1 MKKEKI
7 IITLLTIAL
16 IVCLVGGYFIY
27 DNLNQKNKDLSTKIN
42 ELEEKIKSTTSG
54 NSKENT
60 SEESSAKT
68 YQDYLNNLMSN
79 AKDETL
85 WENYDSSIKIS
96 LSKTGTLT
104 YKAPFLK
111 NGSSSVDTKVAYAK
125 QVTRGSDLCEG
136 NSWAV
141 FITSTGRVFALYI
154 DALSCGE
161 EVKII
166 SLPTLNEIT
175 EIYSIANPIIEG
187 DEINRDTQDIYA
199 KTFNG
204 ETIRVNDLLT
214 Y

>member
-16 IVCLVGGYFIY
+16 IACLVGGYFIY

-42 ELEEKIKSTTSG
+42 ELEEKLKSTTSE
-54 NSKENT
+54 NLKENT
-60 SEESSAKT
+60 SEEPSAKT

-125 QVTRGSDLCEG
+125 QVTKGADICDGDSWVVYVTTSG
-136 NSWAV
+136 N
-141 FITSTGRVFALYI
+141 IFALSI
-154 DALSCGE
+154 D
-161 EVKII
+161 
-166 SLPTLNEIT
+166 SL
-175 EIYSIANPIIEG
+175 
-187 DEINRDTQDIYA
+187 D
-199 KTFNG
+199 
-204 ETIRVNDLLT
+204 
-214 Y
+214 

>member
-16 IVCLVGGYFIY
+16 IACLVGGYFIY

-60 SEESSAKT
+60 SEEPSAKT

-79 AKDETL
+79 TKDETL

-125 QVTRGSDLCEG
+125 QVTKGADICDG
-136 NSWAV
+136 DSWV
-141 FITSTGRVFALYI
+141 VYVTTSGTIFALSI
-154 DALSCGE
+154 DSLDCGE
-161 EVKII
+161 EVKTIN
-166 SLPTLNEIT
+166 LPTLKEVT
-175 EIYSIANPIIEG
+175 EIYSVQNNVQSETADG
-187 DEINRDTQDIYA
+187 TKLYDIYA
-199 KTFNG
+199 KTFSG
-204 ETIRVNDLLT
+204 ETIKINDLLK
-214 Y
+214 

>member
-7 IITLLTIAL
+7 IIALLTIAL

-60 SEESSAKT
+60 SEEPSAKT

-79 AKDETL
+79 TKDETL

-111 NGSSSVDTKVAYAK
+111 NGSSSVDTKVAYSK
-125 QVTRGSDLCEG
+125 QVTKGGDICDG
-136 NSWAV
+136 DSWV
-141 FITSTGRVFALYI
+141 VYITASGTI
-154 DALSCGE
+154 SALSIDSLDCGE
-161 EVKII
+161 EVKTIN
-166 SLPTLNEIT
+166 LPTLKEIT
-175 EIYSIANPIIEG
+175 EIYFVQSNLQG
-187 DEINRDTQDIYA
+187 DAVDGTKLYDVYA
-199 KTFNG
+199 KTFSG
-204 ETIRVNDLLT
+204 ETIKINDLLK
-214 Y
+214 

>member
-16 IVCLVGGYFIY
+16 IACLVGGYFIY

-42 ELEEKIKSTTSG
+42 ELEEKIKSTTSE
-54 NSKENT
+54 NLKENT
-60 SEESSAKT
+60 SKEPSAKT

-111 NGSSSVDTKVAYAK
+111 NGSSNVDTKVAYAK
-125 QVTRGSDLCEG
+125 QVTKGADICDG
-136 NSWAV
+136 DSWV
-141 FITSTGRVFALYI
+141 VYITASGTI
-154 DALSCGE
+154 SALSIDSLEWGE
-161 EVKII
+161 KVKTIN
-166 SLPTLNEIT
+166 LPTLKEIT
-175 EIYSIANPIIEG
+175 EIYSVQNNVQSETADG
-187 DEINRDTQDIYA
+187 TKLYDIYA
-199 KTFNG
+199 KTFSG
-204 ETIRVNDLLT
+204 ETIKINDLLK
-214 Y
+214 

>member
-42 ELEEKIKSTTSG
+42 ELEEKIKSTTSE
-54 NSKENT
+54 NLKENT
-60 SEESSAKT
+60 SEEPSAKT
-68 YQDYLNNLMSN
+68 YQDYLNDLMSN
-79 AKDETL
+79 VKDETL
-85 WENYDSSIKIS
+85 WENYDNSVRIS

-125 QVTRGSDLCEG
+125 QVTKGADICDGDSWVVYVTTSG
-136 NSWAV
+136 N
-141 FITSTGRVFALYI
+141 IFALSI
-154 DALSCGE
+154 DSLDCGE

-166 SLPTLNEIT
+166 SLPTLKEVT
-175 EIYSIANPIIEG
+175 EIYSVQSNLQG
-187 DEINRDTQDIYA
+187 DAVDGTKLYDIYA
-199 KTFNG
+199 KTFSG
-204 ETIRVNDLLT
+204 ETIKINDLLK
-214 Y
+214 

>member
-16 IVCLVGGYFIY
+16 IACLVGGYFIY

-42 ELEEKIKSTTSG
+42 ELEEKIKSTTSD

-60 SEESSAKT
+60 NEEPSAKT

-85 WENYDSSIKIS
+85 WENYDNSVKIS

-111 NGSSSVDTKVAYAK
+111 NGSSNVDTKVAYAK
-125 QVTRGSDLCEG
+125 QVTKGADICDG
-136 NSWAV
+136 DSWV
-141 FITSTGRVFALYI
+141 VYITASGTI
-154 DALSCGE
+154 SALSIDSLDCGE
-161 EVKII
+161 KVKTIN
-166 SLPTLNEIT
+166 LPTLKEIT
-175 EIYSIANPIIEG
+175 EIYSVQSNLQG
-187 DEINRDTQDIYA
+187 DAVDGAKLYDIYA
-199 KTFNG
+199 KTFSG
-204 ETIRVNDLLT
+204 ETIKINDLLK
-214 Y
+214 

>member
-42 ELEEKIKSTTSG
+42 ELEEKIKSTTSD

-60 SEESSAKT
+60 SEEPSAKT

-111 NGSSSVDTKVAYAK
+111 NGSSNVDTKVAYAK
-125 QVTRGSDLCEG
+125 QVTRGADICDG
-136 NSWAV
+136 DSWIV
-141 FITSTGRVFALYI
+141 YITTSGTI
-154 DALSCGE
+154 SALSIDSLDCGE

-166 SLPTLNEIT
+166 SLPTLKEVN
-175 EIYSIANPIIEG
+175 EIYSVQSNLQG
-187 DEINRDTQDIYA
+187 DAVDGAKLYDIYA
-199 KTFNG
+199 KTFSG
-204 ETIRVNDLLT
+204 ETIKINDLLK
-214 Y
+214 

>member
-42 ELEEKIKSTTSG
+42 ELEEKIKSTTSE
-54 NSKENT
+54 NLKENT
-60 SEESSAKT
+60 SEEPSAKT

-125 QVTRGSDLCEG
+125 QVTKGADICDG
-136 NSWAV
+136 DSWV
-141 FITSTGRVFALYI
+141 VYVTTSGTIFALSI
-154 DALSCGE
+154 DSLDCGE

-166 SLPTLNEIT
+166 SLPTLKEVT
-175 EIYSIANPIIEG
+175 EIYSVQNNVQSEAADG
-187 DEINRDTQDIYA
+187 TKLYDIYA
-199 KTFNG
+199 KTFSG
-204 ETIRVNDLLT
+204 ETIKINDLLK
-214 Y
+214 

>member
-60 SEESSAKT
+60 SEEPSAKT

-79 AKDETL
+79 TKDETL

-125 QVTRGSDLCEG
+125 QVTKGADICDG
-136 NSWAV
+136 DSWV
-141 FITSTGRVFALYI
+141 VYVTTSGTIFALSI
-154 DALSCGE
+154 DSLDCGE
-161 EVKII
+161 EVKTIN
-166 SLPTLNEIT
+166 LPTLKEVT
-175 EIYSIANPIIEG
+175 EIYSVQNNVQSETADG
-187 DEINRDTQDIYA
+187 TKLYDIYA
-199 KTFNG
+199 KTFSG
-204 ETIRVNDLLT
+204 ETIKINDLLK
-214 Y
+214 

>member
-42 ELEEKIKSTTSG
+42 ELEEKIKSTTSD

-60 SEESSAKT
+60 NEEPSAKT

-79 AKDETL
+79 TKDETL
-85 WENYDSSIKIS
+85 WENYDSSVKIS

-111 NGSSSVDTKVAYAK
+111 NGESSIAGKIAYAK
-125 QVTRGSDLCEG
+125 QVTKGGDICDG
-136 NSWAV
+136 DSWV
-141 FITSTGRVFALYI
+141 VYITASGTI
-154 DALSCGE
+154 SALSIDSLDCGE
-161 EVKII
+161 EVKTIN
-166 SLPTLNEIT
+166 LPTLKEVT
-175 EIYSIANPIIEG
+175 EIYSVQNNVQSETADG
-187 DEINRDTQDIYA
+187 TKLYDIYA
-199 KTFNG
+199 KTFSG
-204 ETIRVNDLLT
+204 ETIKINDLLK
-214 Y
+214 

>member
-42 ELEEKIKSTTSG
+42 ELEEKIKSPTSD

-60 SEESSAKT
+60 SEEPFAKT

-104 YKAPFLK
+104 YKAPFIK

-125 QVTRGSDLCEG
+125 QVTKGADICDG
-136 NSWAV
+136 DSWIV
-141 FITSTGRVFALYI
+141 YITASGTI
-154 DALSCGE
+154 SALSIDSLDCGE
-161 EVKII
+161 EVKTIN
-166 SLPTLNEIT
+166 LPTLKEVT
-175 EIYSIANPIIEG
+175 EIYSVQSNLQSETADG
-187 DEINRDTQDIYA
+187 TKLYDIYA
-199 KTFNG
+199 KTFSG
-204 ETIRVNDLLT
+204 ETIKINGLLK
-214 Y
+214 